1 MKMKKNNE
9 HSPLFTVFKR
19 SDMPK
24 WKAILIRVGAVFG
37 VFVLTLLMAS
47 AVVHDNPFNV
57 LQTLFKGAF
66 ISPWVLI
73 YDSCVLLG
81 FGVAIVPAFKM
92 KFWNMGANGQVLA
105 SCLAAILIMF
115 YYGEKMENVPLILL
129 MFVCAIVAGCVWA
142 VVPALCKAFFNTNE
156 TLFTLMMNY
165 IAVALVGYF
174 NFVMAKGKKETPGII
189 NQLSKKGWI
198 VLKSLPIEMRN
209 YIVLIIFVLII
220 TVLVYIYIAK
230 TKHGYEI
237 TVLGDSVKTA
247 KYVGMNTKWITIRT
261 LFVSGIICGCIGF
274 LFAASVHHSVTVN
287 LCGSLGFTGVLIA
300 WLSNFNPLV
309 MAGISFFLAFLT
321 NGTSKIS
328 SMYRLGSNDL
338 SSVMIGLIFFAI
350 LVSEFFIRYVLKIN
364 KDNNLV
370 SKLFK
375 KKENKE
381 NKDKEY
387 KEVEVVADTEKLESE
402 EVK

>member
-1 MKMKKNNE
+1 MKKNNE

-375 KKENKE
+375 KKENK
-381 NKDKEY
+381 DKEEN
-387 KEVEVVADTEKLESE
+387 KEVEVVADAEKLESE

>member
-1 MKMKKNNE
+1 MKKNNE

-381 NKDKEY
+381 KEENKEA
-387 KEVEVVADTEKLESE
+387 EVVADAEKLESE

>member
-1 MKMKKNNE
+1 MKKNNE

-24 WKAILIRVGAVFG
+24 WKAILIRVAAVVG
-37 VFVLTLLMAS
+37 VFILTLLMAS
-47 AVVHDNPFNV
+47 IVVKDNPFNV

-92 KFWNMGANGQVLA
+92 KFWNMGANGQVLI
-105 SCLAAILIMF
+105 SCLAAVLIMF
-115 YYGEKMENVPLILL
+115 YCGEKMENFPLILL
-129 MFVCAIVAGCVWA
+129 MFVCAIVAGCIWA
-142 VVPALCKAFFNTNE
+142 VVPAICKAFFNTSE

-174 NFVMAKGKKETPGII
+174 NFVMAQGKKETPGII

-198 VLKSLPIEMRN
+198 NLKSLPIEMRN

-220 TVLVYIYIAK
+220 TVLVYVYIAK

-237 TVLGDSVKTA
+237 TVLGDSANTA

-274 LFAASVHHSVTVN
+274 LFASSVHHSVTVN

-321 NGTSKIS
+321 DGTSKIS
-328 SMYRLGSNDL
+328 STYRLGSNDL
-338 SSVMIGLIFFAI
+338 SSVIIGLIFFTI
-350 LVSEFFIRYVLKIN
+350 LVSEVFIRYVLKIN
-364 KDNNLV
+364 KDNGFV
-370 SKLFK
+370 SKLFRK
-375 KKENKE
+375 KKEE
-381 NKDKEY
+381 VKDNNVSEETSVSE
-387 KEVEVVADTEKLESE
+387 EVSVEESE